1 MSRRI
6 PHILFTLL
14 VVLTVWSAI
23 CPHDVQVWW
32 TEMSSVF
39 LLVGAMTITYRQFR
53 FSNTAYACMAIWCA
67 MQIIGAHYTFE
78 FVPFGFITDLFG
90 FERNHYDRVAHFAV
104 GLGGIAIAELLWRRR
119 MVNSVPTAAW
129 FSLVFILALAGLWE
143 LVEWIYAEIDGG
155 TAGQAFLGSQGDE
168 WDAHKDMMLDTLG
181 GALAAL
187 VFYIRNR
194 RAEQSMRPL
203 PCFEQECGNDI
214 QLFKTNTQES

>member
-1 MSRRI
+1 MSRYL
-6 PHILFTLL
+6 PHILLTLL
-14 VVLTVWSAI
+14 VVLTIWSGI
-23 CPHDVQVWW
+23 CPHDAQVWW

-39 LLVGAMTITYRQFR
+39 LLVGALAFTFRLFR
-53 FSNTAYACMAIWCA
+53 FSNTAYVCMGIWCA
-67 MQIIGAHYTFE
+67 MQIVGAHYTFE
-78 FVPFGFITDLFG
+78 FVPFGAITDLFG

-119 MVNSVPTAAW
+119 LVNSVTTAAW

-168 WDAHKDMMLDTLG
+168 WDAHKDMLLDTLG

-187 VFYIRNR
+187 IFYLQHREPHLR
-194 RAEQSMRPL
+194 
-203 PCFEQECGNDI
+203 
-214 QLFKTNTQES
+214 

>member
-6 PHILFTLL
+6 PHILFTIL
-14 VVLTVWSAI
+14 VVLTVWSAT

-39 LLVGAMTITYRQFR
+39 LLVGALTITYRQFR

-155 TAGQAFLGSQGDE
+155 TAGQAFLGAQGDE
-168 WDAHKDMMLDTLG
+168 WDAHKDMLLDTLG

-194 RAEQSMRPL
+194 R
-203 PCFEQECGNDI
+203 G
-214 QLFKTNTQES
+214 